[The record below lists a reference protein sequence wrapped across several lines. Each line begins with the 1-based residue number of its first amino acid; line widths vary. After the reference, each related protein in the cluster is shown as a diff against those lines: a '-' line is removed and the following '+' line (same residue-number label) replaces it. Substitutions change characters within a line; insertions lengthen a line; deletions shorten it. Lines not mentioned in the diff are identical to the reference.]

1 MTAVAMRRPSRRS
14 RSSPI
19 LSFLVR
25 RIAGAILAL
34 LAASI
39 LIFLAVQVLPG
50 NAATAVLGRNASPQT
65 VSILEH
71 QMHLDQPLPTRYAQW
86 LGGFVHG
93 DLGDCSVALAQ
104 GATHAP
110 VSHLISGPLKNSLIL
125 ASIT

>member
-1 MTAVAMRRPSRRS
+1 MTAVAIRRRSRRS

-25 RIAGAILAL
+25 RTAGAIVAL

-39 LIFLAVQVLPG
+39 LIFAAVQVLPG
-50 NAATAVLGRNASPQT
+50 NAATAVLGRNATPQA
-65 VSILEH
+65 VANLEH
-71 QMHLDQPLPTRYAQW
+71 QMHIDEPLPTRYVNW

-93 DLGDCSVALAQ
+93 DLGDSSVALAQ

-110 VSHLISGPLKNSLIL
+110 ISHLISG
-125 ASIT
+125 